1 MEESYDFH
9 LYEIKQIEDVV
20 DLIHKNENLSGF
32 CVTMPYKEQILNY
45 INTLSE
51 TAKAC
56 GNVNCVKI
64 IRDNNKIELQ
74 GYNTDAF
81 GFEHSLLNQL
91 DIQKIKQAYILGSG
105 GVSKTIS
112 FVLSKHNIK
121 HKIVSRNPKGFQISY
136 QEMNQEFEN
145 NTLFINA
152 TPIGM
157 HDMKNQTPDIDFKK
171 LNSTHQI
178 FDLIYNPSPTLLM
191 RLAKEKGVN
200 AIDGSKMLFYQA
212 ERAWEIWQSK

>member
-1 MEESYDFH
+1 
-9 LYEIKQIEDVV
+9 
-20 DLIHKNENLSGF
+20 
-32 CVTMPYKEQILNY
+32 
-45 INTLSE
+45 
-51 TAKAC
+51 
-56 GNVNCVKI
+56 
-64 IRDNNKIELQ
+64 
-74 GYNTDAF
+74 
-81 GFEHSLLNQL
+81 
-91 DIQKIKQAYILGSG
+91 
-105 GVSKTIS
+105 
-112 FVLSKHNIK
+112 
-121 HKIVSRNPKGFQISY
+121 
-136 QEMNQEFEN
+136 MNQEFEN